1 MFASNNNN
9 FKRFLNN
16 FLLTFKSASYID
28 LDRII
33 CLLCVYI
40 CHYIFPFYY
49 LDIFFIFFLWT
60 HWDRKHYYIKVVESI
75 QFVCAGNS
83 GISRVLCNAN
93 TYRSMHEGLFFNSSP
108 ALDLKY
114 PSRLLY
120 IHFYFS
126 SLHLQYKING
136 IIHKYFNQSD
146 WLLYFMGRRGEC
158 QTTRPADNSTR
169 SKGLV
174 GQKSK
179 TTWTVC

>member
-1 MFASNNNN
+1 MGSWLLE
-9 FKRFLNN
+9 KKSHHVCRFEGKVNVRLNN
-16 FLLTFKSASYID
+16 MSLVCLYSSLYISFLLFG
-28 LDRII
+28 
-33 CLLCVYI
+33 
-40 CHYIFPFYY
+40 H
-49 LDIFFIFFLWT
+49 FFSFFFT
-60 HWDRKHYYIKVVESI
+60 HRQKALYIKVVESI

-93 TYRSMHEGLFFNSSP
+93 AYWSIHEGLFFDSSP

-114 PSRLLY
+114 PLRLLY

-146 WLLYFMGRRGEC
+146 WLLYVSDRRGEC
-158 QTTRPADNSTR
+158 QTIRPADNSDRVNSDR

-174 GQKSK
+174 GP
-179 TTWTVC
+179 

>member
-1 MFASNNNN
+1 MDN
-9 FKRFLNN
+9 FNG
-16 FLLTFKSASYID
+16 LTILKLIVRVRIYHI

-49 LDIFFIFFLWT
+49 LEFFFLT
-60 HWDRKHYYIKVVESI
+60 HWNRKHYYIKVVDSI

-83 GISRVLCNAN
+83 GIPRVLCNAN
-93 TYRSMHEGLFFNSSP
+93 IYRSIHEGLFFNSSP

-114 PSRLLY
+114 PLRLPY

-136 IIHKYFNQSD
+136 NHS
-146 WLLYFMGRRGEC
+146 
-158 QTTRPADNSTR
+158 
-169 SKGLV
+169 
-174 GQKSK
+174 
-179 TTWTVC
+179 

>member
-1 MFASNNNN
+1 M
-9 FKRFLNN
+9 
-16 FLLTFKSASYID
+16 YINIW

-49 LDIFFIFFLWT
+49 LEIFFWVFFFGHT
-60 HWDRKHYYIKVVESI
+60 ETERKHYYIKVVESI

-93 TYRSMHEGLFFNSSP
+93 TYRSIHEGLFFNSSP

-114 PSRLLY
+114 PLRLPLY
-120 IHFYFS
+120 IHCYFA

-146 WLLYFMGRRGEC
+146 WHILVVGEANAR
-158 QTTRPADNSTR
+158 QLGPE
-169 SKGLV
+169 
-174 GQKSK
+174 
-179 TTWTVC
+179 

>member
-1 MFASNNNN
+1 MPT
-9 FKRFLNN
+9 L
-16 FLLTFKSASYID
+16 Y
-28 LDRII
+28 LDQII

-49 LDIFFIFFLWT
+49 LDIFFFFLT
-60 HWDRKHYYIKVVESI
+60 HWDKKHYYIKVVESI

-83 GISRVLCNAN
+83 GISRVLYNAN
-93 TYRSMHEGLFFNSSP
+93 TYRSIHDGLFFNSST
-108 ALDLKY
+108 ALDLKS
-114 PSRLLY
+114 PLRLPY

-146 WLLYFMGRRGEC
+146 WFIYFSGRRG
-158 QTTRPADNSTR
+158 QTTWPADNSDR

-174 GQKSK
+174 GP
-179 TTWTVC
+179 